1 MAESYSR
8 LSENMSDMTRT
19 FLLRGSITET
29 GAVSGVIHR
38 FYSDEDAVFEGL
50 DMAVLII
57 NDWLEE
63 CRFPP
68 SGTALRTFDGTERR
82 LPGAA
87 RETEEDAAD
96 AGRGERRTG
105 RKESFLIR
113 ILCREHTSWQG
124 ELRWRN
130 HQAYFRSVL
139 EMMALLRSAF
149 DRKRVC
155 GTIVMKKRGICMKMA
170 ENPVRL
176 AGVECRTGR
185 RADERRSGR
194 MQGTLPGMD
203 SPG

>member
-8 LSENMSDMTRT
+8 LSEKMPDMTRT

-38 FYSDEDAVFEGL
+38 FYGDEDAVFEGL

-63 CRFPP
+63 YQFPT

-82 LPGAA
+82 SPGAA
-87 RETEEDAAD
+87 RETEENAAD
-96 AGRGERRTG
+96 AGCGVRRTG

-113 ILCREHTSWQG
+113 ILYLEHVSWQG

-130 HQAYFRSVL
+130 RRAYFRSVL
-139 EMMALLRSAF
+139 EMMALLRSAM

-155 GTIVMKKRGICMKMA
+155 RTIVMKKRGICMKMA
-170 ENPVRL
+170 ETPACL
-176 AGVECRTGR
+176 SGMECRTGR
-185 RADERRSGR
+185 TADERGNGS
-194 MQGTLPGMD
+194 MQGMLTGPG